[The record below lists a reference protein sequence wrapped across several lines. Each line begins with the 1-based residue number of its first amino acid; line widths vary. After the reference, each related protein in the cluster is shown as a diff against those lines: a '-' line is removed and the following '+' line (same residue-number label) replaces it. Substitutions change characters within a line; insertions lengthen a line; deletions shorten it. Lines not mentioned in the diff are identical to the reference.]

1 MNGPEAETMDLE
13 ATCPC
18 CKPTTDTN
26 ERDFLLTSAEFAK
39 KMDHC
44 GRCGWLSIPRP
55 RYTHQPLAVP
65 LDAVAVEVDVL
76 DGDLLLGEAG
86 VEAVV
91 DRAPDDGVEVTWI
104 GRSVGG
110 SEQRRT
116 GRL

>member
-1 MNGPEAETMDLE
+1 
-13 ATCPC
+13 
-18 CKPTTDTN
+18 
-26 ERDFLLTSAEFAK
+26 
-39 KMDHC
+39 MDHC